1 MPLNALLFII
11 LPAMMLGVLLYAR
24 IDIVYRKYTQMS
36 ARRGVTAA
44 DLARGMLDRGG
55 ATAVE
60 IAKADA
66 RALTDYYDARTQTLV
81 LSEPIHQGY
90 SITAIGTAAHK
101 AGQALQHADAYG
113 LQRFRTAL
121 LPVFAVIANASV
133 PLAVAGWLL
142 SLDVPAYVGM
152 ALYAL
157 AVLFHVVTLP
167 AELNASARALN
178 ALEVGGGL
186 TREEVPLAKKVL
198 RAAATASL
206 AAALMTCLY
215 GLRQLISLL
224 RGRPKNQR

>member
-1 MPLNALLFII
+1 MPLNALLFIV
-11 LPAMMLGVLLYAR
+11 LPAMVLGVLVYAR
-24 IDIVYRKYTQMS
+24 IDIVYRKYTKMS
-36 ARRGVTAA
+36 ARRSVTAA
-44 DLARGMLDRGG
+44 ELARGMLDRGG
-55 ATAVE
+55 ASAVN

-90 SITAIGTAAHK
+90 SITAIGTATHK
-101 AGQALQHADAYG
+101 AGHALQHIDGHA

-121 LPVFAVIANASV
+121 LRVFAVVANASV
-133 PLAVAGWLL
+133 PLAFAGWLL
-142 SLDVPAYVGM
+142 SLDMLAYAGM

-198 RAAATASL
+198 RAAATASV
-206 AAALMTCLY
+206 ASALMSCLY
-215 GLRQLISLL
+215 GLRQLLSLL
-224 RGRPKNQR
+224 RGRPKS